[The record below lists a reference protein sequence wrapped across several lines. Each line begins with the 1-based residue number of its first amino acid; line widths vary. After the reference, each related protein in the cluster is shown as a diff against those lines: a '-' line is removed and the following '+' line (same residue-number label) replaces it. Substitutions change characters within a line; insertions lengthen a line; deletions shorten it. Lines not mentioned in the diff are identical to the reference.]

1 MIYIGSEVMIT
12 PLGMTTAENWVSLL
26 ANRSG
31 IAPADRA
38 GFGGEQVWLSK
49 ISALAGPERFGK
61 LVMDAMAQVLEN
73 IDSSI
78 LTSPRT
84 IVMLSSTKGALDD
97 QVADPFGNISTVLP
111 KHFNLANQPLII
123 SNACISGVLAVNTAG
138 GFIEAGIYDHV
149 IVVGCDVVSD
159 FVVYGFQSLFA
170 ISNSPCAPFDASR
183 NGISMGEGC
192 GAVVVSSDR
201 SIFKENPLQLLTG
214 TSANDANH
222 ISGPSRTG
230 EGLFRS
236 ISKTLARHRIAAG
249 EIDYLC
255 AHGTGTVFNDEMES
269 IAFDR
274 VSLSDVPLNSLKGYF
289 GHTLGAAG
297 VIETAASMQMMRHGV
312 LLKSLGFTNTGTSVP
327 LNVITANADK
337 KLNTLLKTASGF
349 GGGNASLMIRNI

>member
-1 MIYIGSEVMIT
+1 MIYIGSEVMVS
-12 PLGMTTAENWVSLL
+12 PLGMTAEENWNSLL

-38 GFGGEQVWLSK
+38 GFAGEQVWLSK
-49 ISALAGPERFGK
+49 IPFIAGPGRFEK
-61 LVMDAMAQVLEN
+61 LVMQAMTQIEER

-84 IVMLSSTKGALDD
+84 IVLLSSTKGEVEDD
-97 QVADPFGNISTVLP
+97 INNPFGSIAGVLL
-111 KHFNLANQPLII
+111 KHFKLAHQPLII
-123 SNACISGVLAVNTAG
+123 SNACISGVLAINTAG
-138 GFIEAGIYDHV
+138 GFIDAGTYDHAIV
-149 IVVGCDVVSD
+149 IGCDVVSD
-159 FVVYGFQSLFA
+159 FVIYGFQSLFA
-170 ISNSPCAPFDASR
+170 ISNKPCAPFDASR

-192 GAVVVSSDR
+192 GAVIVSSDR
-201 SIFKENPLQLLTG
+201 SVFKDNPLELLTG

-236 ISKTLARHRIAAG
+236 VSKTLARHGITAG
-249 EIDYLC
+249 EIDFIS
-255 AHGTGTVFNDEMES
+255 AHGTGTVFNDEMEA

-274 VSLSDVPLNSLKGYF
+274 LGLSHVPLNSLKGYF

-297 VIETAASMQMMRHGV
+297 VIETATSMQMMRHGV
-312 LLKSLGFTNTGTSVP
+312 LLQSLGYVNTGTSVP
-327 LNVITANADK
+327 LNVIAANADK
-337 KLNTLLKTASGF
+337 KLNTILKTASGF

>member
-1 MIYIGSEVMIT
+1 MIYIGSEVMVS
-12 PLGMTTAENWVSLL
+12 PLGMTAEENWNSLL

-38 GFGGEQVWLSK
+38 GFAEEQVWLSK
-49 ISALAGPERFGK
+49 IPSITGSGRFEK
-61 LVMDAMAQVLEN
+61 LVMQAMTQIEEG
-73 IDSSI
+73 IDRSI

-84 IVMLSSTKGALDD
+84 IVLLSSTKGELEDD
-97 QVADPFGNISTVLP
+97 INNPFGSITGVLV
-111 KHFNLANQPLII
+111 KHFNLANEPLII
-123 SNACISGVLAVNTAG
+123 SNACISGVLAINAAG
-138 GFIEAGIYDHV
+138 GFIDAGIYDHA

-170 ISNSPCAPFDASR
+170 ISNKPCAPFDAAR

-192 GAVVVSSDR
+192 GVVVLSSER
-201 SIFKENPLQLLTG
+201 SVFKDNPLQLLTG

-236 ISKTLARHRIAAG
+236 VSRTLARHG
-249 EIDYLC
+249 VMPGDIDFIC
-255 AHGTGTVFNDEMES
+255 AHGTGTVFNDEMEA

-274 VSLSDVPLNSLKGYF
+274 LALSHIPLNSMKGYF

-297 VIETAASMQMMRHGV
+297 LIETATSMQMMRQGV
-312 LLKSLGFTNTGTSVP
+312 LLKSQGFMNTGTSIP
-327 LNVITANADK
+327 LNVITANEDK
-337 KLNTLLKTASGF
+337 KLNTILKTASGF
-349 GGGNASLMIRNI
+349 GGGNASLMIRNL